1 MVFQRRKLFEF
12 TFFRDLGDI
21 FAMLVQLLLFLCYA
35 RTVGN
40 AGKVL
45 KKLSEFL
52 IDAMLP

>member
-1 MVFQRRKLFEF
+1 MSSR
-12 TFFRDLGDI
+12 FFRDLGDI
-21 FAMLVQLLLFLCYA
+21 FAMLVQLLLFLCYS